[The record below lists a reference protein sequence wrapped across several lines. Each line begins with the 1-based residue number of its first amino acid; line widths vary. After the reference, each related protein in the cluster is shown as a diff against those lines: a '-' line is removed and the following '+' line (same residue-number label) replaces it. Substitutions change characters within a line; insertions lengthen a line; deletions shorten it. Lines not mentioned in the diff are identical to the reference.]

1 MTFAPKTAAAL
12 ATVLFALAACG
23 GGNEEQ
29 TTPAATETAPAAA
42 ETAAPVT
49 DEAPV
54 PGETP
59 SPEPTPTEAPSPTPT
74 ASPAAA
80 RTAAAATA
88 AASGPVAEPASF
100 AVCKACHSVEPGK
113 NGIGPTLAGV
123 WNARAGHVSGFD
135 YSEALLDSG
144 LVWNQANLDKY
155 LLDPRGV
162 VPGTKM
168 AFAGVKDA
176 AKRQEIIDY
185 LKGL

>member
-59 SPEPTPTEAPSPTPT
+59 PPEPTPTEVPSPTPT

-80 RTAAAATA
+80 RTTA

-123 WNARAGHVSGFD
+123 WNARAGHISGFD

>member
-123 WNARAGHVSGFD
+123 WNARAGHTDSFD
-135 YSEALLDSG
+135 YSDQLEESG
-144 LVWNQANLDKY
+144 LVWNQANLDRY
-155 LLDPRGV
+155 LLDPRGTI
-162 VPGTKM
+162 PGTKM